1 MKFLVRLYFMI
12 RAFGAIRVLRFLPK
26 KSPMVFKGEGSSLHL
41 CNEISML
48 GFRKVLLVTD
58 NFLAES
64 GLLYEMQASLRAAG
78 VEYIV
83 YDGVLPNPD
92 FDSVP

>member
-64 GLLYEMQASLRAAG
+64 GLLYEMQASLRTCSRSSEQKREEG
-78 VEYIV
+78 EVNE
-83 YDGVLPNPD
+83 L
-92 FDSVP
+92 

>member
-48 GFRKVLLVTD
+48 GFRKVLRGFNSLVQR
-58 NFLAES
+58 
-64 GLLYEMQASLRAAG
+64 GG
-78 VEYIV
+78 
-83 YDGVLPNPD
+83 
-92 FDSVP
+92 